1 MRVSARPK
9 QSGASIVED
18 YSAAGLTPFRWNRF
32 DPLLATEI
40 RKHRPQGLS
49 FLLGRWR
56 LNEIFVQINGEPR
69 NLWQVVGQEGE
80 APESFVIKRRNS
92 KSPSKFYVKR

>member
-1 MRVSARPK
+1 MRVLARPK

-40 RKHRPQGLS
+40 RKHRLQGLTFS
-49 FLLGRWR
+49 LWRWR
-56 LNEIFVQINGEPR
+56 LNEVFVQINGERR
-69 NLWQVVGQEGE
+69 NLWRVVGQEGE
-80 APESFVIKRRNS
+80 VPESFVVKRLNS
-92 KSPSKFYVKR
+92 KVSSKFYVKR